1 MKFFDDFRML
11 RSLCILVFSFL
22 FAGLLSGQSFRFK
35 NYGPG
40 ENLPSNVIYSINQDR
55 NGYLWVGTTEGISR
69 FDGFDFSGVAF
80 PDSAFSRYPSCSL
93 RDSAGRL
100 WFGCNDGTLF
110 WSDGSSLNQVV
121 VSNSS
126 AISCLVQG
134 PDGSIYAVPQRKA
147 IFRINPRNPDEIE
160 TLGMPGDP
168 VMFSAAFSGSGK
180 LLIGTQENIM
190 VCDVNKSPPEL
201 VSVIEGFDYSSVTAI
216 QPVVKENWFL
226 IGTDGNGLFRL
237 FLSDEESVLSR
248 FPDAQGLAS
257 FSVKSLLK
265 AYDHS
270 IWVSTAEAGAVK
282 LQFIPDSAALK
293 SVQFIDKSSGLPGDY
308 VSVVFQDAEHN
319 LWLGFNGSG
328 LSLLSSDS
336 FSFVAPGG
344 GSGPDNVI
352 HVGRLKNRNL
362 LGTPS
367 GYYIY
372 DPSASEVVSFT
383 RFPGGISGGDVSAYN
398 VDEEGSIW
406 FGTKG
411 RGLFVQK
418 ANGTIRQF
426 YRSGDTGSDY
436 ITHIEKDKENIW
448 LATLNGIKILSV
460 EKGELKKSY
469 NINNGLPHNSINQL
483 FLTPEGSAWIAVES
497 DRMYRVDPDSGIIA
511 SGALMHGV
519 LLNKILSVTQG
530 PDGVV
535 WAATQGNGI
544 FRCAGDSVKAITTA
558 DGLFSNYA
566 YSIFADS
573 GNDIWIGHERGYS
586 RYSPATGIIKVFETD
601 FARGGSCNADGMYQS
616 PDGKVYIGTT
626 EGVIVYDPDKDRKP
640 DVAPVNNINSITIN
654 DVEYP
659 YRPVFNLPYKKR
671 YNIRINYVGINL
683 GNPDK
688 VYYSTFLDNY
698 DNDYT
703 NLSLS
708 REVSYSL
715 RDGRY
720 RFNLISV
727 NDEGLSQETPLSFE
741 IIIKPPVWRSWWF
754 ILSALALMGSAVV
767 LIVRERE
774 KAQKKIQEY
783 LEKEL
788 DARTEVVRKQKTEI
802 EQQNLEITD
811 SINYAKRIQS
821 SLLPDL
827 HRLREQ
833 FAEAFVLLYPRD
845 IVSGDFYW
853 FDKLDNDRFVLVCA
867 DSTGHGVPGA
877 FMSMI
882 GTTLLQDIVTRQGI
896 SRPSEI
902 LSKLDKQIFST
913 LNQNLEAGVSNDGM
927 DMVVCEFTLKNRHI
941 RFASAMRPVILVMGG
956 EYNYIKG
963 NRSSVGGE
971 SVAEKYF
978 DDQEYYLNEG
988 DTLYL
993 FSDGMPDQFG
1003 GPEGKKMKVAKLKDL
1018 LEEVSAL
1025 SLKEQE
1031 EAISLFYREWKGS
1044 YEQVDD
1050 ILVMG
1055 VRV

>member
-1 MKFFDDFRML
+1 MKFINDFRML
-11 RSLCILVFSFL
+11 RSLCILVCSFV
-22 FAGLLSGQSFRFK
+22 FAGLLSGQSFRFR

-40 ENLPSNVIYSINQDR
+40 DNLPSNVIYTINQDR
-55 NGYLWVGTTEGISR
+55 NGYLWIGTTQGISR
-69 FDGFDFSGVAF
+69 FDGFDFFSIAF

-93 RDSAGRL
+93 KDNDERL

-110 WSDGSSLNQVV
+110 WSDGSSLNKVKL
-121 VSNSS
+121 SNSS
-126 AISCLVQG
+126 VISCLVQG
-134 PDGSIYAVPQRKA
+134 PDGNIYAVPQRKA
-147 IFRINPRNPDEIE
+147 IFRINPRNPEEID
-160 TLGMPGDP
+160 TLEIPGDP

-180 LLIGTQENIM
+180 LLIGTQDNIM
-190 VCDVNKSPPEL
+190 VCDVNKSSPEL

-216 QPVVKENWFL
+216 QPVNEGNWYL

-237 FLSDEESVLSR
+237 FLTDAESELSR
-248 FPDAQGLAS
+248 FPDDKGLAS
-257 FSVKSLLK
+257 FSVKSLLM
-265 AYDHS
+265 ADDQS

-282 LQFIPDSAALK
+282 LLFIPDNGALK
-293 SVQFIDKSSGLPGDY
+293 SVRFFDNNSGLPGNY

-328 LSLLSSDS
+328 LSLFSSES
-336 FSFVAPGG
+336 FSFIAPGG

-352 HVGRLKNRNL
+352 HVDRFRNNNL

-383 RFPGGISGGDVSAYN
+383 RFPGGISEGDVSAYN

-418 ANGTIRQF
+418 ADGTIRQF

-460 EKGELKKSY
+460 AKGELKKSY

-483 FLTPEGSAWIAVES
+483 FLTPEGSAWIALES
-497 DRMYRVDPDSGIIA
+497 DRMYRVDPDSGIIV
-511 SGALMHGV
+511 SDALMRGL
-519 LLNKILSVTQG
+519 LLNKILSVTQSS
-530 PDGVV
+530 DGVV
-535 WAATQGNGI
+535 WAATQGNGV

-573 GNDIWIGHERGYS
+573 ENDIWIGHERGYS
-586 RYSPATGIIKVFETD
+586 RYSPSTGIIKVFETD
-601 FARGGSCNADGMYQS
+601 FARRGSCNADGMYQS
-616 PDGKVYIGTT
+616 PDGKIYIGTT
-626 EGVIVYDPDKDRKP
+626 EGLIVYDPARDRKP
-640 DVAPVNNINSITIN
+640 VAPVNNINSIVIN
-654 DVEYP
+654 DIEYP
-659 YRPVFNLPYKKR
+659 YRPVFHLPYKKR
-671 YNIRINYVGINL
+671 YNVRINYVGINL
-683 GNPDK
+683 SNPDK
-688 VYYSTFLDNY
+688 VYYSTFLENY
-698 DNDYT
+698 NDDYT
-703 NLSLS
+703 RLSS
-708 REVSYSL
+708 TREVSYSL

-720 RFNLISV
+720 RFNLLSV
-727 NDEGLSQETPLSFE
+727 NEEGLSNETPLSFE
-741 IIIKPPVWRSWWF
+741 IIIKSPVWRSWWF
-754 ILSALALMGSAVV
+754 LLSVLVLMGFIVV

-788 DARTEVVRKQKTEI
+788 EARTEVIRNQKTEI

-827 HRLREQ
+827 YRLREH

-853 FDKLDNDRFVLVCA
+853 FDKLHNDRFVLVCA

-877 FMSMI
+877 FMSVI
-882 GTTLLQDIVTRQGI
+882 GATLLQDIVTRQGI

-927 DMVVCEFTLKNRHI
+927 DMVVCEFTMKNRHV
-941 RFASAMRPVILVMGG
+941 RFASAMRPVILVLGG
-956 EYNYIKG
+956 ECNYIKG

-971 SVAEKYF
+971 SIAEKYF

-988 DTLYL
+988 DTMYL

-1003 GPEGKKMKVAKLKDL
+1003 GPEGKKMKVAKFKDML
-1018 LEEVSAL
+1018 REVSAL
-1025 SLKEQE
+1025 SLAEQS
-1031 EAISLFYREWKGS
+1031 EAISLFFEEWKGS

-1050 ILVMG
+1050 ILIMG